1 MRFRTLA
8 PALVATGLV
17 GSFLAM
23 FLAFGAAAACS
34 SGSDSQSNAIANQPS
49 APSPSSS
56 TTSKPNSPD
65 GGDAGEPATSQDE
78 CVQGTALCIGKDRT
92 KTCKASDK
100 GTRWVEET
108 CASGSGCFQGA
119 CAVGSCSD
127 ECTLGE
133 TQGGKTCGL
142 WSVTSGGVAAAADP
156 VVSMHDRSRG
166 YLAFMSKGPM
176 VTGGIG
182 SPHFADPPNFTQLD
196 YMGGLGDS
204 AIWTGTYLAAESA
217 RLIATGSADARARV
231 RSLVDTIHLFMNVS
245 GEPGMLAR
253 WTKESSKTYPFP
265 TGDLQCGQDTRSHC
279 NVPYDGKNYDYVGG
293 ISRDQ
298 YQGVMLGYGL
308 AYEALGPADE
318 DKRELIRQDV
328 LTLVEEL
335 MKERTVSVKVTYDN
349 ITVTPTDLTLRF
361 VVLDPREM
369 KDGAISFTI
378 ASNDL
383 QGAEMRGFQEFTPD
397 LADIL
402 KQIPLL
408 SWAPAIYR
416 QSSAVMLASFFRVA
430 LAVTD
435 GVPAYKARHDAIW
448 NYYFSHSGP
457 GGNVNDWLNVAVK
470 PSTSGACGDS
480 YYANNIMWEPLYNLA
495 RLEDSA
501 GYKSRVRDDLMKTV
515 LWPEFATTKNSFFS
529 FIYAAHVTDAEAA
542 SKAAAQLAQF
552 PPAPRTHPAVD
563 LRNSPKY
570 QHSATC
576 TDQCVATDAVDVGER
591 PAEDFLWQRHPWEL
605 YRDAN
610 PGQVEPGVD
619 YLVAYWLG
627 RRHAFLQEDKPGVCL
642 AYQ

>member
-1 MRFRTLA
+1 MRLRVLA
-8 PALVATGLV
+8 PFVVTGI
-17 GSFLAM
+17 GSSIL
-23 FLAFGAAAACS
+23 FGLAAAACS
-34 SGSDSQSNAIANQPS
+34 SSDSNLPIANQPV
-49 APSPSSS
+49 APAPTPSSS
-56 TTSKPNSPD
+56 SSTSKPASPE
-65 GGDAGEPATSQDE
+65 GGDAAEPANPEDE
-78 CVQGTALCIGKDRT
+78 CVLDTALCIAKDRS
-92 KTCKASDK
+92 KTCKKTDQ
-100 GTRWVEET
+100 GTRWVEDA
-108 CASGSGCFQGA
+108 CAAGSGCFQGA
-119 CAVGSCSD
+119 CAVGACSD

-133 TQGGKTCGL
+133 SQGGKTCGL
-142 WSVTSGGVAAAADP
+142 WDVTKGSAAALPDP
-156 VVSMHDRSRG
+156 VASMHDRSRG

-182 SPHFADPPNFTQLD
+182 SPHYADPPNFTQLD

-245 GEPGMLAR
+245 GEPGILAR

-265 TGDLQCGQDTRSHC
+265 TGDLACGQDTRSHC

-318 DKRELIRQDV
+318 DKRDVIRRDV
-328 LTLVEEL
+328 VMLVEEL
-335 MKERTVSVKVTYDN
+335 MKERTVSVKVTYDGF
-349 ITVTPTDLTLRF
+349 TVTPTNLTLRF
-361 VVLDPREM
+361 AVLDPREM
-369 KDGAISFTI
+369 KDGAISI
-378 ASNDL
+378 VIKSADL
-383 QGAEMRGFQEFTPD
+383 QGGEMRGFQEFTPD
-397 LADIL
+397 LADLL

-408 SWAPAIYR
+408 SWAPPIYR

-430 LAVTD
+430 IAVTD
-435 GVPAYKARHDAIW
+435 GVPSYKARHDAIL
-448 NYYFSHSGP
+448 NYYYGHTGA
-457 GGNVNDWLNVAVK
+457 GGNVNDWLKVAVK
-470 PSTSGACGDS
+470 PSTSAACGDS

-501 GYKSRVRDDLMKTV
+501 GYKSRVRDELMKTT
-515 LWPEFATTKNSFFS
+515 LWPEFVNTKNSFFS
-529 FIYAAHVTDAEAA
+529 FIYAAHAPGGDADAA
-542 SKAAAQLAQF
+542 SKAATQLAQF

-563 LRNSPKY
+563 LRSTPKY

-576 TDQCVATDAVDVGER
+576 TDQCIDTDAVDVGDR
-591 PAEDFLWQRHPWEL
+591 PAEDFLWQRHPWSL

-627 RRHAFLQEDKPGVCL
+627 RRHAFLQDDKPGVCL